1 MTRSILSFSLFGVLA
16 ACGSK
21 PPAPAAP
28 PELKSPPQQP
38 APVPVAA
45 AAPVPQPPSAEQEL
59 TSTCRSELAAA
70 KGALDQIVAVG
81 DARTI
86 DNTLEPF
93 NEIARHVANAAYRGG
108 LWKEVHPD
116 PKVREAARAC
126 NEEAQKFNSALLV
139 DRRVYDALVAV
150 DVKSADAETQRTMML
165 VLRDYKLAGV
175 DRDDA
180 TRKRLVELDEQITKL
195 GIEFD
200 KNIAEDTRSVDV
212 DPKRLDGLPAD
223 WIAAH
228 KVHDGVVT
236 ITTDYPDFVPVM
248 AHATDDDLR
257 KQLYI
262 KSMSRGDAH
271 NEDVL
276 KQLLALRAA
285 KAKLLGY
292 KDWADY
298 ISADKMLRGGKA
310 EADFIARVS
319 KLANARMK
327 KDYAELL
334 AQKRKTAPKASSVD
348 SWQKWFL
355 ETQIKKEKY
364 AVDAAEVRTLF
375 VYDSVLKG
383 LLDITSELYDVQYRS
398 VANDPQAWHPD
409 VAVFD
414 VMRGEE
420 KLGRIYLDMHP
431 RPDKFKHFAEFPIR
445 DGIAGKQLPEGA
457 LVCNLPDPKTSAGP
471 ALMEH
476 GDAVTMFHEFG
487 HLMHHI
493 LAGKHHWA
501 RIAGISTE
509 QDFVEAP
516 SQMFEEWAWRYDTLK
531 RFAKTP
537 DGKPISEDLV
547 AKMNR
552 AHTFGMGTQTAQQML
567 YAAVSLEYH
576 RADPAKLDP
585 LAEWKTLQAKYTP
598 FAYVDGTR
606 QYTAFGHLNG
616 YSSMYYTYM
625 WSLVI
630 ARDMLTAFAKPGLMS
645 TDVAHRYR
653 DMVLAQGAFKDAA
666 DLVKD
671 FLGRPYDFK
680 AFEKYLSE

>member
-1 MTRSILSFSLFGVLA
+1 MTRSILSLSLLGLVS

-21 PPAPAAP
+21 PPPAPQPKPA
-28 PELKSPPQQP
+28 P
-38 APVPVAA
+38 APVPATAPAPQPAA
-45 AAPVPQPPSAEQEL
+45 AAVPPPVSAEQQL
-59 TSTCRSELAAA
+59 ANDCHAELAAA
-70 KGALDQIVAVG
+70 QASLDQLVAVSG
-81 DARTI
+81 ARTI
-86 DNTLEPF
+86 DNTLEPY
-93 NEIARHVANAAYRGG
+93 NEIMRHIANAAYRGG

-116 PKVREAARAC
+116 PKVREAARTC
-126 NEEAQKFNSALLV
+126 NEEASKFNSALLV
-139 DRRVYDALVAV
+139 DRRAYDALKAV
-150 DVKSADAETQRTMML
+150 DVKAADADTQRTMTL
-165 VLRDYKLAGV
+165 LLRDYKLAGV
-175 DRDDA
+175 DRDDD
-180 TRKRLVELDEQITKL
+180 TRKRLVELDQQITKT

-200 KNIAEDTRSVDV
+200 KNIAEDTRSIDV
-212 DPKRLDGLPAD
+212 DPKRLGGLPAD
-223 WIAAH
+223 WVAAH

-262 KSMSRGDAH
+262 KSSSRGDAH
-271 NEDVL
+271 NEEVL
-276 KQLLALRAA
+276 KHLLELRAQ

-298 ISADKMLRGGKA
+298 VSADKMLKGGKA

-319 KLANARMK
+319 KLASARSK

-334 AQKRKTAPKASSVD
+334 AEKRKTDPKAKAVD

-364 AVDAAEVRTLF
+364 SVDAAEVRTYF
-375 VYDSVLKG
+375 VYDKVLKG
-383 LLDITSELYDVQYRS
+383 LLDITSELYDVQYRP

-409 VAVFD
+409 VQVFD
-414 VMRGEE
+414 VMRGDD

-431 RPDKFKHFAEFPIR
+431 RPDKYKHFAEFPIH
-445 DGIAGKQLPEGA
+445 DGITGKQLPEGA

-516 SQMFEEWAWRYDTLK
+516 SQMFEEWAWRYETLK
-531 RFAKTP
+531 RFATTP
-537 DGKPISEDLV
+537 DGKTIPEDLV

-552 AHTFGMGTQTAQQML
+552 AHKFGMGTSTAQQML
-567 YAAVSLEYH
+567 YAAVSLEFH
-576 RADPAKLDP
+576 RADPAKLDQ
-585 LAEWKTLQAKYTP
+585 LATYKQLQAKYTP

-653 DMVLAQGAFKDAA
+653 DAVLAQGGSKDAG

-680 AFEKYLSE
+680 AFETYLSE